1 MKTNMAG
8 LTGVERAKV
17 TCRTCKHRQRW
28 QCGGRVIQYCGK
40 QHSNRTFNH
49 LKKIITKH
57 ARTMR
62 TIKFRGQRID
72 NREWVY
78 GFLYQI
84 PLPSGVASVILTTN
98 NIHEDN
104 SIKPQYHL
112 AFTLWVDLFPV
123 KPETIGL
130 FTGLHDKN
138 GEEIYDGDIIY
149 SEFPDGSKTNCLIG
163 WDEESSCFGLMDEYN
178 YRSKLK
184 GYYFPMFENTIFYNF
199 RKHSKKFEV
208 IGNIHDNPELLSRS
222 KHA

>member
-1 MKTNMAG
+1 
-8 LTGVERAKV
+8 
-17 TCRTCKHRQRW
+17 
-28 QCGGRVIQYCGK
+28 
-40 QHSNRTFNH
+40 
-49 LKKIITKH
+49 
-57 ARTMR
+57 MR

-138 GEEIYDGDIIY
+138 KKEIYEGDILKVPGTREKI
-149 SEFPDGSKTNCLIG
+149 EVRFVRGVFAFLWNGNLD
-163 WDEESSCFGLMDEYN
+163 DEAPINAPTQEWA
-178 YRSKLK
+178 
-184 GYYFPMFENTIFYNF
+184 
-199 RKHSKKFEV
+199 EV
-208 IGNIHDNPELLSRS
+208 IGNIHDNPKLLSKS